1 MPPLI
6 ILAGGLGTRLG
17 ELGRET
23 PKSLVLVAGQPFIE
37 RQFALL
43 RKSGFNRA
51 VLCVGHLGDAITQ
64 HVQDGSRFGI
74 QITYSADGAPLL
86 GTGGAARKA
95 ILEHLPDARSVGI
108 IYGDSYL
115 DIDYTSICQH
125 FENQERQGLMT
136 VFPGIASQVPLN
148 TFVKNGAVRGY
159 DKKNPT
165 KDMQHTDYGFLLFR
179 PHIFTNYAAYE
190 PFDLD
195 TPIKDLIAQDQLAA
209 YGVTQR
215 FYEVGTP
222 QGIKELETYLV

>member
-17 ELGRET
+17 ELVRKS
-23 PKSLVLVAGQPFIE
+23 PKSLVPVAGKPFID
-37 RQFALL
+37 RQLALL
-43 RKSGFNRA
+43 RGSGFTRV
-51 VLCVGHLGDAITQ
+51 VLCIGHLGDAISE
-64 HVQDGSRFGI
+64 HVQDGSSFGI
-74 QITYSADGAPLL
+74 QITYSSDGVRLL

-95 ILEHLPDARSVGI
+95 ILEHLPDVRAVGI

-115 DIDYTSICQH
+115 DIDYRSICQH

-136 VFPGIASQVPLN
+136 VFSAIASQVPLN
-148 TFVKNGAVRGY
+148 TLVKNGAVRGY
-159 DKKNPT
+159 DKNNPS

-190 PFDLD
+190 PFDLL

-209 YGVTQR
+209 HEVTQR